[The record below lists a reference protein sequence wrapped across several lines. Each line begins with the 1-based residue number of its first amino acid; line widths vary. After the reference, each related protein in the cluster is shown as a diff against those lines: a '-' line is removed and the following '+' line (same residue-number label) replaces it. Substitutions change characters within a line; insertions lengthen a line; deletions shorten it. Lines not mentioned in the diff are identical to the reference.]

1 MTERNAMSLID
12 GLVQDLQPVAPMRS
26 GLGWLMLL
34 AALFATV
41 LAVIALSGKSLHFD
55 AAPAQYYVAQGFWLV
70 LGLAAASSVIAMVS
84 PRVGN
89 RYDGP
94 KWAAAMAATMP
105 ASALLLLFRVVPGST
120 PINLAQESH
129 CAAWSLASSVL
140 LAAALI
146 IWLRRG
152 APASPTRASY
162 LVGVAAGA
170 LGTFAYGIT
179 CPIHTIQHL
188 GIWHFLPIAAS
199 AAICRFAVPPL
210 LRW

>member
-12 GLVQDLQPVAPMRS
+12 GLVQDLRPVAPMRAAF
-26 GLGWLMLL
+26 GWSMVLSALL
-34 AALFATV
+34 ATV
-41 LAVIALSGKSLHFD
+41 LAVIVLSGAAPHF
-55 AAPAQYYVAQGFWLV
+55 APAPAQYYVAQGLWLV
-70 LGLAAASSVIAMVS
+70 LGLAAASSVIAMAN

-94 KWAAAMAATMP
+94 RWAAAMAATLP
-105 ASALLLLFRVVPGST
+105 VSALLLLFRIVPGAA
-120 PINLAQESH
+120 PVNLAQEAH
-129 CAAWSLASSVL
+129 CAAWSLASSVF
-140 LAAALI
+140 LAGALI
-146 IWLRRG
+146 LWLRRG

-179 CPIHTIQHL
+179 CPIHTIQHI
-188 GIWHFLPIAAS
+188 GIWHFVPVAAS